1 MDWKI
6 NCLPDSET
14 TVLLSMPTADEP
26 VWPGYHDGEQWL
38 LADGMPAP
46 DVNAWADMPAP
57 MTPNAEVSGRP
68 HHRTEKER

>member
-1 MDWKI
+1 
-6 NCLPDSET
+6 
-14 TVLLSMPTADEP
+14 MPTADEP

-57 MTPNAEVSGRP
+57 MTPND
-68 HHRTEKER
+68 